1 MQTLNLTQ
9 LKGSVVIVQK
19 VIKMKFKFI
28 TVALAAMC
36 FNASTLAE
44 STIISS
50 GKEKNQLIELY
61 TSEGCSSCPPADAW
75 ISKLKNDPRLWKD
88 VIPVAFHVDYWDRLG
103 WKDELAS
110 SDYSFRQH
118 LYRQEGGISQVYT
131 PGFVVD
137 GKEWRGFFRR
147 KNLDDLQVFE
157 VGQLSAEIEDQKI
170 SIQFDPLVGIDENL
184 IVHCAVLGFDI
195 TNEIGAGENRGRTLT
210 HDFAV
215 LGHNAEVVS
224 LKNGSF
230 NLVTQ
235 LPKQS
240 LPAERKAL
248 VIWVSETD
256 NQSPLQVAGDWL

>member
-1 MQTLNLTQ
+1 M
-9 LKGSVVIVQK
+9 KIKYISVVLIAV
-19 VIKMKFKFI
+19 
-28 TVALAAMC
+28 C
-36 FNASTLAE
+36 FNTSILAE

-75 ISKLKNDPRLWKD
+75 ISQLKNDPRLWKD

-110 SDYSFRQH
+110 SDFSFRQR
-118 LYRQEGGISQVYT
+118 LYREEGGISQVYT

-137 GKEWRGFFRR
+137 GKEWRGFFKRHE
-147 KNLDDLQVFE
+147 LVDLQSAE
-157 VGQLSAEIEDQKI
+157 VGQLSAEITGQKV
-170 SIQFDPLVGIDENL
+170 SVHFDPLIDMDTNV

-215 LGHNAEVVS
+215 LGHSAQVAS
-224 LKNGSF
+224 LENGSF
-230 NLVTQ
+230 NLVTE
-235 LPKQS
+235 LPRQS

-248 VIWVSETD
+248 VVWISEVD
-256 NQSPLQVAGDWL
+256 NQRPLQAAGDWL